1 MGSTAGLAAVPTVS
15 QSLTSM
21 LLSGS
26 GLRGLHLD
34 TSLGGT
40 MFAYAAL
47 VAITATFLI
56 GLMPA
61 LQVAPGALSQHI
73 KDGQHVRHARGR
85 RKPFRSIYVFG
96 GC

>member
-1 MGSTAGLAAVPTVS
+1 MGTAAGLAAVPTVS

-26 GLRGLHLD
+26 GLRGLYLD

-56 GLMPA
+56 DG
-61 LQVAPGALSQHI
+61 VANINSLKIFDSAYTT
-73 KDGQHVRHARGR
+73 VRG
-85 RKPFRSIYVFG
+85 KPFAAR
-96 GC
+96 